1 MKLGLALARLIIG
14 GLFIGHGTQKLFGW
28 FGGHG
33 REGTA
38 GFFDSI
44 GLAPGDRNAVT
55 AGASETA
62 GGALLVAGLFTP
74 AASALLSGTMI
85 TAIRTVHLRNG
96 VWSTNGGYELNLVY
110 IASLLALVDAGPG
123 AWSLD
128 AARGTERWGTGWAI
142 ASIAAGAAGSAAVIS
157 AAAKS
162 PAPPADAPTGDP
174 STTDAGSTPAGNG
187 APVGASA

>member
-44 GLAPGDRNAVT
+44 GLAPGARNAVA

-62 GGALLVAGLFTP
+62 GGALLAAGLFTP
-74 AASALLSGTMI
+74 LGSTLISGPMI
-85 TAIRTVHLRNG
+85 TAIRAVHLRNG
-96 VWSTNGGYELNLVY
+96 VWVTNGGYEYNLV
-110 IASLLALVDAGPG
+110 LLAAAFLLADTGPG
-123 AWSLD
+123 DWSLD
-128 AARGTERWGTGWAI
+128 HARGSEAFGAGWAI
-142 ASIAAGAAGSAAVIS
+142 AALAAAAVGS
-157 AAAKS
+157 ELVFRTAEGE
-162 PAPPADAPTGDP
+162 PAPPADAPPADP
-174 STTDAGSTPAGNG
+174 STAE
-187 APVGASA
+187 ASG